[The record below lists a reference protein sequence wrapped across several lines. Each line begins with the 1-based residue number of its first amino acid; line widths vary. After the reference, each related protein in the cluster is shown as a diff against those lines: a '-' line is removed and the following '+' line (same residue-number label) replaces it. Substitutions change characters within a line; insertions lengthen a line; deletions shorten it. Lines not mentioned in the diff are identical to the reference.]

1 VLSQCVVASC
11 LQGVVHGSTRGQEK
25 GHCEE
30 RKRRSSLDLSCCAAC
45 VFLVDK
51 SHMTPPNLLQPN
63 QTLHPTGLWPG
74 HPPHASRGR
83 DKESGV
89 ADALSL
95 PSGEGRSERNEDRGG
110 VFKKR
115 LLLLAARK
123 APESCKRFA
132 RKQRAQGTPGGR
144 CTRSLACK
152 IKKHTSFSH
161 HRFTETIRRSLR
173 NGFNGFLRA
182 LPGEPGLLP
191 PSSARCDEH
200 RRQFDASVGAS
211 GPHGF
216 AVRVDVARPAAP
228 STSIASRTKRS

>member
-45 VFLVDK
+45 VFSVDK

-63 QTLHPTGLWPG
+63 QTPHPTGLWP
-74 HPPHASRGR
+74 AT
-83 DKESGV
+83 
-89 ADALSL
+89 L
-95 PSGEGRSERNEDRGG
+95 PTLRGG
-110 VFKKR
+110 GIKK
-115 LLLLAARK
+115 AASLMPYPSPVGRVGLSGTK
-123 APESCKRFA
+123 TGVGYSRNDSSFSRRGKRPSLCKLFA